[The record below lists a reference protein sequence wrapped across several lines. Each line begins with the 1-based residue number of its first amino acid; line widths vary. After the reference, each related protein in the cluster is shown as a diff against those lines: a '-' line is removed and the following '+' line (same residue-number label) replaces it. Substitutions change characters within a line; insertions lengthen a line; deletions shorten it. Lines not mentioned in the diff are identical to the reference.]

1 MALGSKRGIAMMA
14 SGISASKKGYGVRSV
29 GVKRAPSA
37 PTMHLITKANC
48 EVLEEKFGIA
58 PLSVS
63 CAMETPIEHAE
74 YELTELP
81 PFTPSER
88 SALCMPWEADEE
100 TYKKFRESLPI
111 VCPKRLYIKM
121 APLVGDCD
129 EPQRSAEWFA
139 ARSFRITGSQFAS
152 AAHENPNMSA
162 AKLLEAKVYPSR
174 NPFNGNA
181 YTEWGSLHEVHAED
195 AFLQFLSK
203 HLGPLVRYDYDG
215 DKWMPIPDQKPD
227 RLVIKLGCKDFQ
239 FADGSL
245 LEHPGLLSPQD
256 RRCLGFSPDALLW
269 NKDRTEVELIE
280 YKCPAYQRS
289 GPGHPYAA
297 KNSICVPRQYMPQIQ
312 GSMHLL
318 RERFPGVRCVRS
330 WFVVWQAHQ
339 FFVTHVPYVPPYAE
353 RVVAAGTS
361 FFHDRFLPACVD
373 AIKER
378 DRKELD
384 GGQS

>member
-14 SGISASKKGYGVRSV
+14 SGIAASKKGYGVRSV
-29 GVKRAPSA
+29 GVKRVPTA

-48 EVLEEKFGIA
+48 EVLEDKFGIA

-63 CAMETPIEHAE
+63 DAMETPIEHSE

-81 PFTPSER
+81 AFVPSQR
-88 SALCMPWEADEE
+88 AAHCMPWEGDEE
-100 TYKKFRESLPI
+100 RYIKFRASLPSLT
-111 VCPKRLYIKM
+111 PEALYAVM
-121 APLVGDCD
+121 APIGDCD
-129 EPQRSAEWFA
+129 MPQRSQEWYT
-139 ARSFRITGSQFAS
+139 ARSFRVTGSQFAS
-152 AAHENPNMSA
+152 AAHENPSMSA
-162 AKLLEAKVYPSR
+162 SKLLEAKVYPSR
-174 NPFNGNA
+174 NPFDGNA

-195 AFLQFLSK
+195 AFIQFLSK
-203 HLGPLVRYDYDG
+203 YLGPVSE
-215 DKWMPIPDQKPD
+215 PD
-227 RLVIKLGCKDFQ
+227 RPVEKLGCKDFA
-239 FADGSL
+239 FADGSR
-245 LEHPGLLSPQD
+245 LEHPGLLSADPT
-256 RRCLGFSPDALLW
+256 RWLGFSPDALLW

-318 RERFPGVRCVRS
+318 RERYPNVRCVRC

-339 FFVTHVPYVPPYAE
+339 FFVTHVPYVPSYAK
-353 RVVAAGTS
+353 RTVDAGTT
-361 FFHDRFLPACVD
+361 FFHDRFLPACID

-378 DRKELD
+378 DLK
-384 GGQS
+384 

>member
-1 MALGSKRGIAMMA
+1 
-14 SGISASKKGYGVRSV
+14 
-29 GVKRAPSA
+29 
-37 PTMHLITKANC
+37 
-48 EVLEEKFGIA
+48 
-58 PLSVS
+58 
-63 CAMETPIEHAE
+63 METPIEHAE

-81 PFTPSER
+81 AFVPSQR
-88 SALCMPWEADEE
+88 TAHCMPWEGDEE
-100 TYKKFRESLPI
+100 RYIKFRESLSSLTPEA
-111 VCPKRLYIKM
+111 LYAVM
-121 APLVGDCD
+121 APAGDCD
-129 EPQRSAEWFA
+129 MPQRSQEWYT

-174 NPFNGNA
+174 NPFDGNA

-195 AFLQFLSK
+195 AFLQFLVK
-203 HLGPLVRYDYDG
+203 HLGPLVRYDG
-215 DKWMPIPDQKPD
+215 DKWVPAPEPD
-227 RLVIKLGCKDFQ
+227 RLVTKLGCKDFV
-239 FADGSL
+239 FTDGSR
-245 LEHPGLLSPQD
+245 LEHPGLLSTDPT
-256 RRCLGFSPDALLW
+256 RWLGFSPDALLW

-318 RERFPGVRCVRS
+318 RERYPNVRCVRC

-339 FFVTHVPYVPPYAE
+339 FFVTHVPYVPSYAK
-353 RVVAAGTS
+353 RTVDAGTT
-361 FFHDRFLPACVD
+361 FFHDRFLPACID

-378 DRKELD
+378 DMK
-384 GGQS
+384 

>member
-29 GVKRAPSA
+29 GVKRAPAA

-48 EVLEEKFGIA
+48 EVLEEKFGIP

-81 PFTPSER
+81 VFTPPESTVHG
-88 SALCMPWEADEE
+88 MPWEGDEE
-100 TYKKFRESLPI
+100 TYKKFRASLPSLT
-111 VCPKRLYIKM
+111 PEALYATM
-121 APLVGDCD
+121 APAGDCGA
-129 EPQRSAEWFA
+129 PQRSAEWYT
-139 ARSFRITGSQFAS
+139 ARSFRVTGSQFAS

-162 AKLLEAKVYPSR
+162 AKLLESKVYPSR
-174 NPFNGNA
+174 NPFNGNS
-181 YTEWGSLHEVHAED
+181 YTAWGSLHEVHAED
-195 AFLQFLSK
+195 AFVKFLSK
-203 HLGPLVRYDYDG
+203 HLGSEVRWDG
-215 DKWMPIPDQKPD
+215 EKDVPATND
-227 RLVIKLGCKDFQ
+227 RLFSFLAKDFT
-239 FADGSL
+239 FADGSR
-245 LEHPGLLSPQD
+245 LEHPALLSTEST
-256 RRCLGFSPDALLW
+256 RWLGFSPDALLW

-318 RERFPGVRCVRS
+318 RERYPNVRCVRC
-330 WFVVWQAHQ
+330 WFVVWQPHQ
-339 FFVTHVPYVPPYAE
+339 FFVAHIPYVSSYAK
-353 RVVAAGTS
+353 RTVDAGS
-361 FFHDRFLPACVD
+361 AFFHERFLPACID

-378 DRKELD
+378 DVK
-384 GGQS
+384 

>member
-29 GVKRAPSA
+29 GVKRAPAA

-48 EVLEEKFGIA
+48 EVLEEKFGIPA
-58 PLSVS
+58 LTVS

-81 PFTPSER
+81 TFTPPKSTVH
-88 SALCMPWEADEE
+88 CMPWEGDEE
-100 TYKKFRESLPI
+100 TFKKFRASLPSLT
-111 VCPKRLYIKM
+111 PEALYETM
-121 APLVGDCD
+121 APAGDCGA
-129 EPQRSAEWFA
+129 PQRSAEWYT
-139 ARSFRITGSQFAS
+139 ARSFRVTGSQFAS

-162 AKLLEAKVYPSR
+162 AKLLESKVYPSR
-174 NPFNGNA
+174 NPFDGNS
-181 YTEWGSLHEVHAED
+181 YTAWGSLHEVHAED
-195 AFLQFLSK
+195 AFVKFLSK
-203 HLGPLVRYDYDG
+203 HLGSEVRWDG
-215 DKWMPIPDQKPD
+215 EKDVPATND
-227 RLVIKLGCKDFQ
+227 RLFSFLSKDFT
-239 FADGSL
+239 FADGSR
-245 LEHPGLLSPQD
+245 LEHPALLSSEST
-256 RRCLGFSPDALLW
+256 RWLGFSPDALLW

-353 RVVAAGTS
+353 RIVAAGTS

-384 GGQS
+384 NEQS

>member
-29 GVKRAPSA
+29 GVKRTPGA

-48 EVLEEKFGIA
+48 EVLEEKFGIP

-81 PFTPSER
+81 TFVPSGR
-88 SALCMPWEADEE
+88 TVHRMPWECDDEQ
-100 TYKKFRESLPI
+100 YKKFRASLPSLT
-111 VCPKRLYIKM
+111 PEALYEVM
-121 APLVGDCD
+121 APQGDCD
-129 EPQRSAEWFA
+129 MPQRSTEWYT
-139 ARSFRITGSQFAS
+139 ARSFRVTGSQFAS
-152 AAHENPNMSA
+152 AAHENPSMSA

-174 NPFNGNA
+174 NPFDGNA

-195 AFLQFLSK
+195 AFLQFLTK
-203 HLGPLVRYDYDG
+203 HLGSLVRGDG
-215 DKWMPIPDQKPD
+215 EKYAKPD
-227 RLVIKLGCKDFQ
+227 RLVTRLGSQDFT
-239 FADGSL
+239 FEDGSC
-245 LEHPGLLSPQD
+245 LEHPGLLSTKD
-256 RRCLGFSPDALLW
+256 TRWLGFSPDALLW

-339 FFVTHVPYVPPYAE
+339 FFVTHVPYVPQYAE
-353 RVVAAGTS
+353 RTVAAGTS
-361 FFHDRFLPACVD
+361 FFHERFLPACVD
-373 AIKER
+373 AIKQR
-378 DRKELD
+378 DEK
-384 GGQS
+384 

>member
-29 GVKRAPSA
+29 GVKRAPAA

-48 EVLEEKFGIA
+48 EVLEEKFGIL
-58 PLSVS
+58 PLAVS
-63 CAMETPIEHAE
+63 GAMETPIEHAE

-81 PFTPSER
+81 AFTPTKSTVH
-88 SALCMPWEADEE
+88 CMPWEGDEE
-100 TYKKFRESLPI
+100 TYKKFRASLPSLT
-111 VCPKRLYIKM
+111 PEALYTTM
-121 APLVGDCD
+121 APAGDCD
-129 EPQRSAEWFA
+129 CGAPQRSTEWYT
-139 ARSFRITGSQFAS
+139 ARSFRVTGSQFAS

-162 AKLLEAKVYPSR
+162 AKLLETKVYPSR
-174 NPFNGNA
+174 NPFNGNS
-181 YTEWGSLHEVHAED
+181 YTAWGSLHEVHAED
-195 AFLQFLSK
+195 AFIQFLSK
-203 HLGPLVRYDYDG
+203 HLGVVSRSDDT
-215 DKWMPIPDQKPD
+215 
-227 RLVIKLGCKDFQ
+227 KDVL
-239 FADGSL
+239 FADGST
-245 LEHPGLLSPQD
+245 LEHPALLSTD
-256 RRCLGFSPDALLW
+256 STRWLGFSPDALLW

-339 FFVTHVPYVPPYAE
+339 FFVTHVPYVPQYAE
-353 RVVAAGTS
+353 RTVAAGTS
-361 FFHDRFLPACVD
+361 FFHERFLPACID

-378 DRKELD
+378 DEK
-384 GGQS
+384 